1 MRFIESLTGSALQ
14 IRNHQWTLPR
24 YAQGSCSD
32 HQILPIPNIS
42 TFKVLYPQQ
51 CVIVA
56 PSPIR
61 NLPLKLSPDITE
73 NNKERNSE
81 LQEPFKK
88 VVVKDL
94 PQTESSS
101 LIKNKWLWMGVSLL
115 AGYYIYNHNNKQ
127 RETQVDVQ
135 VKPTHRK
142 DD

>member
-1 MRFIESLTGSALQ
+1 MA
-14 IRNHQWTLPR
+14 
-24 YAQGSCSD
+24 
-32 HQILPIPNIS
+32 
-42 TFKVLYPQQ
+42 K
-51 CVIVA
+51 
-56 PSPIR
+56 
-61 NLPLKLSPDITE
+61 E